1 MWFFLKYIFGLS
13 RSMFVGQNDLIH
25 VFLIQPN
32 AQSETFYIS
41 KFPKSLQ
48 PKVILSF
55 LFFDSLI
62 LGSENQKGVDFWRIF
77 DSLNLEI
84 LHLGGLLDFEGYE

>member
-1 MWFFLKYIFGLS
+1 MHS
-13 RSMFVGQNDLIH
+13 RKLFTLVSFQ
-25 VFLIQPN
+25 
-32 AQSETFYIS
+32 
-41 KFPKSLQ
+41 SLQ

-77 DSLNLEI
+77 DSFNLEI